1 MIVQDFWTRP
11 GEKLSSLV
19 VMKSSQTVAVV
30 AASVLFASSAW
41 AQGTDGIIPDHFA
54 RPITIDQFTGGDYAR
69 GGGYSSRADAEV
81 YSIGETGG
89 DWSAGGGF
97 GETSYDDANLA
108 GSYTSHSVPLV
119 IIGMSIAFGLNDMD
133 FMGQFGPTTC
143 PGNLC
148 GTRDFNGDSIVGNDQ
163 DEIDAF
169 FACLGGNC
177 CERCFCQGSDFNGDG
192 DFGTDQDIEAFF
204 RVLAGGSC

>member
-1 MIVQDFWTRP
+1 MT
-11 GEKLSSLV
+11 SL
-19 VMKSSQTVAVV
+19 KAVAVV
-30 AASVLFASSAW
+30 AASVLCASSAW

-54 RPITIDQFTGGDYAR
+54 RPITIDQITGSDCAR

-81 YSIGETGG
+81 YEIGTPSETGG
-89 DWSAGGGF
+89 DWSAGGGS
-97 GETSYDDANLA
+97 GGTSYDDANF
-108 GSYTSHSVPLV
+108 GGQYTSHSVPLV
-119 IIGMSIAFGLNDMD
+119 IIGMWIEFGLNYMG

-148 GTRDFNGDSIVGNDQ
+148 GTRDFNGDNIIGNDQ

-177 CERCFCQGSDFNGDG
+177 CESCFCQGSDFNGDG

-204 RVLAGGSC
+204 RVLAGGFC